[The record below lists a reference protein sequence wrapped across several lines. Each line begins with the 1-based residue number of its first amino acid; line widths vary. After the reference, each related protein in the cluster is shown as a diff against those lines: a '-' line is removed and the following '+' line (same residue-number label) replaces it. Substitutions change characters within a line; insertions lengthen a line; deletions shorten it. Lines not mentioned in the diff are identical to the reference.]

1 MNAALLAA
9 HGDELLDHPDA
20 DPAAVRLSLH
30 HIARANWWFGGWWAV
45 RHGLEALLGGSA
57 RGPLTVLDVG
67 CGAGDLMARAVAWGR
82 ARGLALRPVGLE
94 RHRAAA
100 ALAREGGLP
109 AVLGCAAALPLRAR
123 SVDLV
128 IASQL
133 LHHFAP
139 AAITAFCRDA
149 DRVARVGVVIADLRR
164 SRLAQA
170 GFWIGSRALGFDP
183 ATRHDGITSVQRGF
197 TAAGLRGLL
206 AGAGLPARVERTP
219 GFRLVATW
227 PAARP

>member
-1 MNAALLAA
+1 MNAALLAT

-20 DPAAVRLSLH
+20 DAGAVRLSLH

-45 RHGLEALLGGSA
+45 RHGLARLLA
-57 RGPLTVLDVG
+57 DAAPGPLTVLDVG

-82 ARGLALRPVGLE
+82 ADGRELRPVGLE

-109 AVLGCAAALPLRAR
+109 ALLACAGALPLRER

-128 IASQL
+128 VASQL
-133 LHHFAP
+133 LHHFSP
-139 AAITAFCRDA
+139 SAIRDVCRAA
-149 DRVARVGVVIADLRR
+149 DRVARVGVVVADLRR
-164 SRLAQA
+164 SRLAAA
-170 GFWIGSRALGFDP
+170 GFWIGSRVLGFDQ
-183 ATRHDGITSVQRGF
+183 ATRLDGITSVQRGF
-197 TAAGLRGLL
+197 TAAGLHRLL
-206 AGAGLPARVERTP
+206 ADAGLTARVERTP

-227 PAARP
+227 PAAGR